1 MGEDVRVPCGMGMV
15 KRKVANGKRRVE
27 SHKVGKNEVQN
38 QPPEHYQAE
47 QRLVQCQRIFPE
59 QSQQAP
65 NLVSFLTVRCGPA
78 VRSRS
83 RTLLCPGRCAPI
95 SRAHITTLLQGM
107 KSKVYSKGLK
117 GSGKGSLAL
126 IGRLVLNVCG
136 SFLTRFPTHKAG
148 GSSSRSQAELQRC
161 TEE

>member
-1 MGEDVRVPCGMGMV
+1 MERDESNPT
-15 KRKVANGKRRVE
+15 KSGKTKSKT
-27 SHKVGKNEVQN
+27 SHRNTIRQSN
-38 QPPEHYQAE
+38 DSSTSNRIPAHA
-47 QRLVQCQRIFPE
+47 RLVQCQRIFPE

-107 KSKVYSKGLK
+107 KSKVYSKSLK
-117 GSGKGSLAL
+117 GSGKGSLVL